1 MAINPYVFIPKVTK
15 EATIEVTILYKIK
28 LVEVQT
34 YALDY
39 TETIEGVEY
48 TGIQAVREL
57 LKYRSRNYGFYVN
70 GKSYPKYVPEEEQ
83 EDPDEKAIKEQ
94 RKLFLETTGPKIPGL
109 DKDAILVI
117 LASKEPALKKQ
128 FDDIQKGINEDIEAG
143 MSEEDAKE
151 KAKKDQM
158 MIIEKYKESMDG
170 YVDERIAEIEKQYD
184 VFLKSVK
191 TIPDTVATTIANIA
205 LPPALTVPPGAP
217 NPVYSINLAR
227 QVKAS
232 LGIILASAVIAF
244 GIIVKLSSE
253 LKFKLPEE
261 VLKIFD
267 TLKTFDGLLKSIP
280 I

>member
-1 MAINPYVFIPKVTK
+1 MAVNPYVFIPKVTQNS
-15 EATIEVTILYKIK
+15 TIEVTILYKLK

-48 TGIQAVREL
+48 TGIQAVRES
-57 LKYRSRNYGFYVN
+57 LKNKSRNYGFYVN
-70 GKSYPKYVPEEEQ
+70 SKSYPKYVPADEK
-83 EDPDEKAIKEQ
+83 EDPDAKAIKEQ
-94 RKLFLETTGPKIPGL
+94 INLFLETSGPKVPGL

-151 KAKKDQM
+151 KAKEDQI

-170 YVDERIAEIEKQYD
+170 YVDERIAEINKQYD
-184 VFLKSVK
+184 VFLKSAK
-191 TIPDTVATTIANIA
+191 AIPETVAIAIANIA
-205 LPPALTVPPGAP
+205 LPSTISVPPAAP
-217 NPVYSINLAR
+217 NPIYSIGVAK
-227 QVKAS
+227 QIKAS
-232 LGIILASAVIAF
+232 LGIILSSAVISF

-253 LKFKLPEE
+253 LKFKLPEQ
-261 VLKIFD
+261 VLKVFD
-267 TLKTFDGLLKSIP
+267 TLKTFNGLLKSIP
-280 I
+280 V